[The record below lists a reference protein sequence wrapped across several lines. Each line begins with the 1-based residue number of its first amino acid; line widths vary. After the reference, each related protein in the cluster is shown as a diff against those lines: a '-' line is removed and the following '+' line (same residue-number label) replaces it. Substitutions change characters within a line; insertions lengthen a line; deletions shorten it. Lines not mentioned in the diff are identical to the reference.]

1 MFMTA
6 YAIVLLI
13 GVVAGVVSGV
23 IGTGAS
29 IMLLPPLV
37 FYFGAKQAVPI
48 MAIAAV
54 LGNVSRAYVWR
65 RDIDWTA
72 FFAYSI
78 AAAPAAALGAN
89 TLWALNPQWVD
100 CALGVFFLSMIP
112 YRYIARRSTFALTAW
127 QLAAAG
133 VVVGYLTGIV
143 FSTGPLTL
151 PIFSAYG
158 LLKGGLLATEAAAS
172 LAVYASKLVAFGQL
186 GGLPLDVAIKGALV
200 GLSLSAGISVGK
212 AVTLRLSTN
221 AFQRLLDLVML
232 SAGTTLLWGAIR

>member
-1 MFMTA
+1 MTA

-37 FYFGAKQAVPI
+37 FYFGPRQAVPI

-65 RDIDWTA
+65 SDIAWKA
-72 FFAYSI
+72 CFAYSI
-78 AAAPAAALGAN
+78 TAAPAAALGAH
-89 TLWALNPQWVD
+89 TLWVLKPQWVD

-112 YRYIARRSTFALTAW
+112 YRYIASRNEFTLSAW
-127 QLAAAG
+127 QLSAAG
-133 VVVGYLTGIV
+133 AVVGYLTGIV

-151 PIFSAYG
+151 PIFTAYG

-172 LAVYASKLVAFGQL
+172 LVVYASKLAAFGQL
-186 GGLPLDVAIKGALV
+186 GGLPLDVVIKGVLV
-200 GLSLSAGISVGK
+200 GASLSAGISLGK
-212 AVTLRLSTN
+212 AVTLRLSTT
-221 AFQRLLDLVML
+221 AFHRLLDLVML
-232 SAGTTLLWGAIR
+232 SAGTTLLWGATR